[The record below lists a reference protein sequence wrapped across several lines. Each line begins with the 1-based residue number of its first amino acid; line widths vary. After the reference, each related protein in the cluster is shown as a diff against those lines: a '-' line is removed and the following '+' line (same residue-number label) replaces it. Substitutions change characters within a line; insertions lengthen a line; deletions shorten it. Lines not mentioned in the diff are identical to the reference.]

1 MNFRSILSSLLLV
14 TVSSSLTSCFSSSKV
29 QSKNETS
36 VGKQLTDLDAAYKQ
50 GIITEKDYLKLKKAI
65 INDND

>member
-1 MNFRSILSSLLLV
+1 MNSRTILSFIVVAAL
-14 TVSSSLTSCFSSSKV
+14 SSSLTSCFSSSKV
-29 QSKNETS
+29 DSKNQAS

-65 INDND
+65 INNND

>member
-1 MNFRSILSSLLLV
+1 MTIRIILSWTLLAFGSL
-14 TVSSSLTSCFSSSKV
+14 SLTSCFSSSKV
-29 QSKNETS
+29 DSKNQAS

-65 INDND
+65 IKNND

>member
-1 MNFRSILSSLLLV
+1 MKFHSILSSLLLV
-14 TVSSSLTSCFSSSKV
+14 TVSSSMTSCFSTSKV
-29 QSKNETS
+29 DSKNQAS

-50 GIITEKDYLKLKKAI
+50 GVITEKDYLKLKKAI

>member
-1 MNFRSILSSLLLV
+1 MNARTILSSVLLV
-14 TVSSSLTSCFSSSKV
+14 TISGSLTSCFSSSKV

-65 INDND
+65 ISNND